1 MNLGIGK
8 RIKDKRIELGLSQKE
23 LAHRMGYKS
32 EAAIS
37 KVEHGEDNITTDRIS
52 KFAKALNCSPG
63 YLMGWTDETQDIV
76 NNVSSGLEKIG
87 GLSFFDNIKKDSVFM
102 ENIKLLFSLPI
113 EKRKEVYNFIQF
125 KYYEIDGNRR
135 EKESNLGS

>member
-1 MNLGIGK
+1 MDLGIGK

-63 YLMGWTDETQDIV
+63 YLMDWEEPDSVEDPRLFEVEWRKRGGAAHQLILTEEE
-76 NNVSSGLEKIG
+76 EKIVLTYRAADDVDRRAIRRILG
-87 GLSFFDNIKKDSVFM
+87 VETKKDTDV
-102 ENIKLLFSLPI
+102 L
-113 EKRKEVYNFIQF
+113 
-125 KYYEIDGNRR
+125 DA
-135 EKESNLGS
+135 

>member
-1 MNLGIGK
+1 MDLGIGK

-63 YLMGWTDETQDIV
+63 YLMGWEEPDSVEDPRLFEVEWRKRGGAAHQLILTEEE
-76 NNVSSGLEKIG
+76 EKIVLTYRSADDVDRRAVRRILG
-87 GLSFFDNIKKDSVFM
+87 METKKDTDV
-102 ENIKLLFSLPI
+102 L
-113 EKRKEVYNFIQF
+113 
-125 KYYEIDGNRR
+125 DA
-135 EKESNLGS
+135 

>member
-1 MNLGIGK
+1 MDLGIGK

-63 YLMGWTDETQDIV
+63 YLYGWTDNRQTYSYE
-76 NNVSSGLEKIG
+76 E
-87 GLSFFDNIKKDSVFM
+87 FIKKILSDDEHSL
-102 ENIKLLFSLPI
+102 IKAY
-113 EKRKEVYNFIQF
+113 RAADDV
-125 KYYEIDGNRR
+125 DRR
-135 EKESNLGS
+135 AVRRILGVETKKDTDVLDA

>member
-1 MNLGIGK
+1 MDLGIGK

-63 YLMGWTDETQDIV
+63 YLMGWEEPDSVEDPRLFEVEWRKRGGAAHQLILTAEE
-76 NNVSSGLEKIG
+76 EKIVLTYRVADDVDRRAVRRILG
-87 GLSFFDNIKKDSVFM
+87 VETKKDTDV
-102 ENIKLLFSLPI
+102 L
-113 EKRKEVYNFIQF
+113 
-125 KYYEIDGNRR
+125 DA
-135 EKESNLGS
+135 

>member
-1 MNLGIGK
+1 MDLGIGK

-63 YLMGWTDETQDIV
+63 YLMGWEEPDSVEDPRLFEVEWRKRGGAAHQLILTEEE
-76 NNVSSGLEKIG
+76 EKIVLTYRTADDVDRRAVRRILG
-87 GLSFFDNIKKDSVFM
+87 METKKDTDV
-102 ENIKLLFSLPI
+102 L
-113 EKRKEVYNFIQF
+113 
-125 KYYEIDGNRR
+125 DA
-135 EKESNLGS
+135 

>member
-1 MNLGIGK
+1 MDLGIGK

-63 YLMGWTDETQDIV
+63 YLMGWEEPDSVEDPRLFEVEWRKRGGAAHQLILTEEE
-76 NNVSSGLEKIG
+76 EKIVMTYRAADDVDRRAVRRILG
-87 GLSFFDNIKKDSVFM
+87 METKKDTDV
-102 ENIKLLFSLPI
+102 L
-113 EKRKEVYNFIQF
+113 
-125 KYYEIDGNRR
+125 DA
-135 EKESNLGS
+135 

>member
-1 MNLGIGK
+1 MDLGIGK

-63 YLMGWTDETQDIV
+63 YLMGWEDYTPPEGTRTFVNPHKIHVTDEE
-76 NNVSSGLEKIG
+76 EKII
-87 GLSFFDNIKKDSVFM
+87 LAYRVADDFDQRFVRRILNID
-102 ENIKLLFSLPI
+102 
-113 EKRKEVYNFIQF
+113 
-125 KYYEIDGNRR
+125 DG
-135 EKESNLGS
+135 EKENSLNA

>member
-1 MNLGIGK
+1 MDLGIGK

-63 YLMGWTDETQDIV
+63 YLMGWEEPDSVEDPRLFEVEWRKRGGAAHQLILTEEE
-76 NNVSSGLEKIG
+76 EKIVLTYRTADDVDRRAVRRILG
-87 GLSFFDNIKKDSVFM
+87 VETKKDTDA
-102 ENIKLLFSLPI
+102 L
-113 EKRKEVYNFIQF
+113 
-125 KYYEIDGNRR
+125 DA
-135 EKESNLGS
+135 